1 MFVLNTEGDMMSK
14 HLPKFRSAVVIA
26 LMFMAT
32 VASAVP
38 VDPND
43 LWVWIVRC
51 LIAMSG
57 GYVDW

>member
-1 MFVLNTEGDMMSK
+1 MFVLNTEEGTMSK
-14 HLPKFRSAVVIA
+14 YLPKFRSALVVA

-32 VASAVP
+32 VATAVP

-43 LWVWIVRC
+43 LWHWIVRC

-57 GYVDW
+57 GHVDW

>member
-1 MFVLNTEGDMMSK
+1 MFVLNTEEGTMLT
-14 HLPKFRSAVVIA
+14 HLSKFRSAVVVGV
-26 LMFMAT
+26 MFVAT

-51 LIAMSG
+51 LVSMSG
-57 GYVDW
+57 GHVDW